1 MCTFADADMTV
12 LFLCT
17 QVCGKPLTVLECSL
31 RLVPTG
37 DISRHLIVEVD
48 SGAALQ
54 VWVQQCGTTT
64 SE

>member
-1 MCTFADADMTV
+1 MKAGRVSYAHSLYDVHPCTTAWTRLLCSFV
-12 LFLCT
+12 VICFLS
-17 QVCGKPLTVLECSL
+17 PCSL

-54 VWVQQCGTTT
+54 V
-64 SE
+64 